1 MTELPPI
8 PDKEYLTIGEVSQ
21 LVKVPAY
28 VLRYWESEFSAIRP
42 VRLGSGQRRYQ
53 RKDVEV
59 LVQVKELLYSRKFT
73 IAGARKYLTDG
84 PSAEDGVRLNMDIM
98 APADGAASQPSSV
111 NHETLRE
118 LKQELEDILQL
129 LR

>member
-1 MTELPPI
+1 MTELPSL

-21 LVKVPAY
+21 LMKVPAY

-53 RKDVEV
+53 RKDVEI
-59 LVQVKELLYSRKFT
+59 LVQVKDLLYGRKFT
-73 IAGARKYLTDG
+73 IAGARKYLLDG
-84 PSAEDGVRLNMDIM
+84 APAEDGVRLNMDIAVASDGM
-98 APADGAASQPSSV
+98 VTQSPAP
-111 NHETLRE
+111 HRETLLE